1 MFDDGLFDE
10 MPCLE
15 TERLI
20 LRRLEMRDAA
30 DVFEYSRDPLVAEHV
45 LWDAHTSIGESRGY
59 IRYMIRK
66 YRSGEPSSWGIEEK
80 ASGRI
85 IGTIGYM
92 WYQRENRACEIGYSL
107 SRAHWN
113 RGYMTEALREVIDYS
128 FRELSMH
135 RVEAQHETANPA
147 SGAVMRKCGMSK
159 EGTLRGRLYNK
170 GKYVDVD
177 LYSILKEDY
186 AARLPKHTSRA
197 GTVIRP

>member
-1 MFDDGLFDE
+1 MFDDGLFDD
-10 MPCLE
+10 MPRLE
-15 TERLI
+15 TARLI
-20 LRRLEMRDAA
+20 LRKLEVRDAA
-30 DVFEYSRDPLVAEHV
+30 DMFEYSRDPLVAEHV

-66 YRSGEPSSWGIEEK
+66 YRSGEPSSWGIVEK
-80 ASGRI
+80 SSGLM

-92 WYQRENRACEIGYSL
+92 WYQRENNSCEVGYSL

-113 RGYMTEALREVIDYS
+113 MGYMTEALQAVIDHS
-128 FRELSMH
+128 FRALSMH

-147 SGAVMRKCGMSK
+147 SGAVMRKCGMRK

-177 LYSILKEDY
+177 LYAILKEDY
-186 AARLPKHTSRA
+186 AAR
-197 GTVIRP
+197 TVKTPWRVL